1 MLFSS
6 TPVELKWSHADG
18 PAREHDI
25 EVARGEASGEQ
36 GHSPPGVAYAM
47 WPWPGESARPGAYRW
62 RVREADAAWS
72 EWATF
77 SFYPSVLDRVV
88 DQKKIRVG
96 METTYHEPFVYYDA
110 RQKKVVGFDVDLANE
125 IASGLGVSVDRVSR
139 EWKELFTGVEARELD
154 IVLSAVSIT
163 KDRAR
168 KYGFSEPY
176 LRTGVVVTTR
186 ASSDRLAAPG
196 TGKAIGAQ
204 RQTTAAET
212 AKRSFPQATFHEYDT
227 LDSAFA
233 ALSRAEIDA
242 LLSDETVVLP
252 RAEVKA
258 GGYRIDGARL
268 TDDAYGIMMPP
279 GDERLR
285 VRVNTILKD
294 LIANGRIAELKKTY
308 GIR

>member
-1 MLFSS
+1 M
-6 TPVELKWSHADG
+6 
-18 PAREHDI
+18 
-25 EVARGEASGEQ
+25 
-36 GHSPPGVAYAM
+36 
-47 WPWPGESARPGAYRW
+47 
-62 RVREADAAWS
+62 READAAWS
-72 EWATF
+72 EWATS

-125 IASGLGVSVDRVSR
+125 IASGLGVTVDRVSR
-139 EWKELFTGVEARELD
+139 EWKELFSGVEARELD
-154 IVLSAVSIT
+154 VVLSAVSIT
-163 KDRAR
+163 KERAR

-186 ASSDRLAAPG
+186 ASSDRLVAPG
-196 TGKAIGAQ
+196 TGKAVGAQ

-252 RAEVKA
+252 RRGE
-258 GGYRIDGARL
+258 GRRL
-268 TDDAYGIMMPP
+268 PHRGRAPH
-279 GDERLR
+279 RRR
-285 VRVNTILKD
+285 VRHHDAPRRRATPRTHQCDLEGAHRQRPHRRAQEDVRHPLTARSNAPASEPKRVGHDRHAKKRFSLMFAIVGRERRLARTILSGT
-294 LIANGRIAELKKTY
+294 AR
-308 GIR
+308 RPSPRRR